1 MEIQE
6 LQKNYDALK
15 RLHDSMVSA
24 VRKMEIEMEKLRVET
39 AFYKAQ
45 LINAD
50 KNVGIQKQIVIDQIR
65 QDQQNTD
72 SLVAEI
78 MELRKR
84 LKQRREG
91 GNLD

>member
-15 RLHDSMVSA
+15 RLHDSMVLA
-24 VRKMEIEMEKLRVET
+24 VGKLEVEMEKLRVET

-50 KNVGIQKQIVIDQIR
+50 KNIGIQKQIVIDQIR
-65 QDQQNTD
+65 QDQETKDN
-72 SLVAEI
+72 LVNEI
-78 MELRKR
+78 IELKKHM
-84 LKQRREG
+84 KQRG
-91 GNLD
+91 T

>member
-1 MEIQE
+1 MTQE

-24 VRKMEIEMEKLRVET
+24 VGKLEAEMEKLRVET

-50 KNVGIQKQIVIDQIR
+50 KNVGIQKQIVVDQIR
-65 QDQQNTD
+65 QDQENTD
-72 SLVAEI
+72 NLVAEI
-78 MELRKR
+78 MELRR
-84 LKQRREG
+84 QLKQRG
-91 GNLD
+91 I

>member
-1 MEIQE
+1 MTQE

-15 RLHDSMVSA
+15 RIHDSMVFA
-24 VRKMEIEMEKLRVET
+24 VGKLEAEMLKLRAET

-72 SLVAEI
+72 NLVAEI
-78 MELRKR
+78 MELRKQ
-84 LKQRREG
+84 LKQRSI
-91 GNLD
+91 

>member
-1 MEIQE
+1 MTQE

-15 RLHDSMVSA
+15 RIHDSVVSA
-24 VRKMEIEMEKLRVET
+24 VGKLEAEMEKLRAET

-72 SLVAEI
+72 DLVAEI

-84 LKQRREG
+84 LKQRG
-91 GNLD
+91 V

>member
-1 MEIQE
+1 MTQE

-24 VRKMEIEMEKLRVET
+24 VGKLEAEMEKLRVET

-50 KNVGIQKQIVIDQIR
+50 KNVGIQKQIVVDQIR

-72 SLVAEI
+72 GLVVEI
-78 MELRKR
+78 MELRRR
-84 LKQRREG
+84 LKQRG
-91 GNLD
+91 I

>member
-1 MEIQE
+1 MSKEFE
-6 LQKNYDALK
+6 DKYNALK
-15 RLHDSMVSA
+15 RIHDSVVSA
-24 VRKMEIEMEKLRVET
+24 VGKLEVEMEKLRAET

-72 SLVAEI
+72 DLVAEI

-84 LKQRREG
+84 LKQRG
-91 GNLD
+91 V

>member
-1 MEIQE
+1 MSKEFE
-6 LQKNYDALK
+6 DKYNTLK
-15 RLHDSMVSA
+15 RIYDSLVSA
-24 VRKMEIEMEKLRVET
+24 VGKLEVEMEKLRAEN

-72 SLVAEI
+72 GLVAEI

-84 LKQRREG
+84 LKQRG
-91 GNLD
+91 V

>member
-1 MEIQE
+1 MQE

-24 VRKMEIEMEKLRVET
+24 VEKMELEMEKLRVET

>member
-1 MEIQE
+1 MTQE

-15 RLHDSMVSA
+15 RIHDSLVSA
-24 VRKMEIEMEKLRVET
+24 VGKLEAEMEKLRVET

-72 SLVAEI
+72 NLVAEI
-78 MELRKR
+78 MELRKQ
-84 LKQRREG
+84 LKQRG
-91 GNLD
+91 I